1 LRDNFKGWTLVL
13 EARIIPVTAFQQNCS
28 LVWDTETRLAAVID
42 PGGHLDRVLSAADEA
57 GVTLDKILVTHGH
70 LDHAGA
76 TADLAQQKKLPIAGP
91 QRDDAFWIDSM
102 SESAKQWGF
111 PPARAF
117 TPDRWLEDGD
127 VVELGTL
134 RFEVRHCPGHTP
146 GHVIFFEPQSR
157 VAFVGDVLF
166 AGSIGRTD
174 FPRGDH
180 PTLIRS
186 IREKLF
192 PLGDDV
198 RFVPGH
204 GPMSTFGN
212 ERRSNP
218 YVADHLC
225 KS

>member
-1 LRDNFKGWTLVL
+1 ML

-42 PGGHLDRVLSAADEA
+42 PGGDLDRILAVADEA
-57 GVTLDKILVTHGH
+57 AVSLDKIMLTHGH
-70 LDHAGA
+70 LDHAAA
-76 TADLAQQKKLPIAGP
+76 TADLAELRKLPIIGP
-91 QRDDAFWIDSM
+91 QREDVFWIDAMAAAAS
-102 SESAKQWGF
+102 QWGF
-111 PPARAF
+111 PPARCF
-117 TPDRWLEDGD
+117 TPDRWLKDGD
-127 VVELGTL
+127 RVELGSL

-180 PTLIRS
+180 DTLIRS

-204 GPMSTFGN
+204 GPMSTFGQ
-212 ERRSNP
+212 ERLGNP

-225 KS
+225 RS